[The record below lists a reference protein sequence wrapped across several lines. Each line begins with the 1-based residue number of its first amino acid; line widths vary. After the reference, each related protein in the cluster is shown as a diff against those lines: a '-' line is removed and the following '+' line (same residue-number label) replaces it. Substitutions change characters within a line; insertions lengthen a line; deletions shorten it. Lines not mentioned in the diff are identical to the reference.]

1 MIKTNK
7 IRKVPTVLQMEAVEC
22 GAASL
27 SMILQYYGVF
37 LPLERLR
44 LECGVSRDG
53 AKAANII
60 KAAKKFGLQAKGFK
74 CEPKDLAQL
83 SFPAI
88 IHWNFNHFLVLE
100 GHRGKY
106 FYLNDPACGRR
117 KVSEQEFDEAF
128 TGIIVTFEKM
138 PDFKPIGKPVRLFQL
153 LKPLLNRNAIFLLLF
168 AGLALTF
175 PGILLALMSRIFL
188 DTVITT
194 DNQRMGILLAIG
206 VFAVAVLRNILQSVQ
221 ANTIA
226 QLQIKLE
233 VKLGANTI
241 WKLLHLSQ
249 RFFSQ
254 RYPGEIVDKAVICR
268 KAAQIISKLLAEIVT
283 PIFMMAFSLIL
294 MIFYNVNL
302 ALVCVLLALCNIVIL
317 RFCISKVAIE
327 NQKSLLDGGKLVGV
341 EMNGLQAIE
350 TLKACGMEDDFF
362 RRWLGFFS
370 KSQNVRQKLDIF
382 RYTLLFVPNFLS
394 FLGSVILLIYGGF
407 LVMKGSI
414 TPGILMAFF
423 LLSSE
428 FLSPVEHLSQLSIS
442 LQELKAD
449 LLRLSDVLSYSE
461 NNLIDSA
468 ECDLPEN
475 NNEIA
480 VEFKNV
486 SFGYNLLEVPL
497 IEKISFQLRDGSSI
511 AFVGGS
517 GSGKSTIAKL
527 LTGTLTQWSGN
538 IGIYGKN
545 RRSYSAD
552 ELAMCIASVDQDIC
566 LFEASIL
573 DNITLWDTTISMND
587 VIQAAKDACI
597 HDIILNRPGGY
608 DCLVAEG
615 GSNFS
620 GGEIQRLEIARVLVG
635 NPKILIMDEAT
646 SALDTETERRICEN
660 IRRRGCA
667 CIIVAHRL
675 STIKNCEKI
684 MVMKHG
690 KVEGFASHEELLK
703 ECESYKELLRALQ
716 GDED

>member
-27 SMILQYYGVF
+27 SMILEYYGVF

-128 TGIIVTFEKM
+128 TGVVVTFEKM

-226 QLQIKLE
+226 QLQIRLE

-283 PIFMMAFSLIL
+283 PLFMMAFSLIL

-370 KSQNVRQKLDIF
+370 KSQNIRQKLEIF

-407 LVMKGSI
+407 LVMKGCI

-428 FLSPVEHLSQLSIS
+428 FLSPVEHLSESSIA

-545 RRSYSAD
+545 RRDYSAD
-552 ELAMCIASVDQDIC
+552 ELSMYIASVDQDIC

-620 GGEIQRLEIARVLVG
+620 GGEIQRLEIARALVG

-703 ECESYKELLRALQ
+703 ECESYKELLQALQ

>member
-27 SMILQYYGVF
+27 SMILEYYGVF

-226 QLQIKLE
+226 QLQIRLE

-254 RYPGEIVDKAVICR
+254 RYPGEIVDKALICR
-268 KAAQIISKLLAEIVT
+268 KAALIISKLLAEIVT

-428 FLSPVEHLSQLSIS
+428 FLSPVEHLSESSIA

-545 RRSYSAD
+545 RRDYSAD
-552 ELAMCIASVDQDIC
+552 ELSMYIASVDQDIC

-620 GGEIQRLEIARVLVG
+620 GGEIQRLEIARALVG

-703 ECESYKELLRALQ
+703 ECESYKELLQALQ

>member
-27 SMILQYYGVF
+27 SMILEYYGVF

-128 TGIIVTFEKM
+128 TGVVITFEKM
-138 PDFKPIGKPVRLFQL
+138 SDFKPIGKPVRLFQL

-254 RYPGEIVDKAVICR
+254 RYPGEIVDKALICR
-268 KAAQIISKLLAEIVT
+268 KAALIISKLLAEIVT

-428 FLSPVEHLSQLSIS
+428 FLSPVEHLSESSIA

-545 RRSYSAD
+545 RRDYSAD
-552 ELAMCIASVDQDIC
+552 ELSMYIASVDQDIC

-620 GGEIQRLEIARVLVG
+620 GGEIQRLEIARALVG

-703 ECESYKELLRALQ
+703 ECESYKELLQALQ

>member
-27 SMILQYYGVF
+27 SMILEYYGVF

-254 RYPGEIVDKAVICR
+254 RYLGEIVDKAVICR

-428 FLSPVEHLSQLSIS
+428 FLSPVEHLSESSIA

-545 RRSYSAD
+545 RRDYSAD
-552 ELAMCIASVDQDIC
+552 ELSMYIASVDQDIC

-620 GGEIQRLEIARVLVG
+620 GGEIQRLEIARALVG

-703 ECESYKELLRALQ
+703 ECESYKELLQALQ

>member
-27 SMILQYYGVF
+27 SMILEYYGVF

-254 RYPGEIVDKAVICR
+254 RYPGEIVDKALICR
-268 KAAQIISKLLAEIVT
+268 KAALIISKLLAEIVT

-428 FLSPVEHLSQLSIS
+428 FLSPVEHLSESSIA

-545 RRSYSAD
+545 RRDYSAD
-552 ELAMCIASVDQDIC
+552 ELSMYIASVDQDIC

-620 GGEIQRLEIARVLVG
+620 GGEIQRLEIARALVG

-703 ECESYKELLRALQ
+703 ECESYKELLQALQ

>member
-188 DTVITT
+188 DTVITA

-254 RYPGEIVDKAVICR
+254 RYPGEIVDKALICR
-268 KAAQIISKLLAEIVT
+268 KAALIISKLLAEIVT

-428 FLSPVEHLSQLSIS
+428 FLSPVEHLSESSIA

-545 RRSYSAD
+545 RRDYSAD
-552 ELAMCIASVDQDIC
+552 ELSMYIASVDQDIC

-620 GGEIQRLEIARVLVG
+620 GGEIQRLEIARALVG

-646 SALDTETERRICEN
+646 SALDTETERCICEN

-703 ECESYKELLRALQ
+703 ECESYKELLQALQ

>member
-27 SMILQYYGVF
+27 SMILEYYGVF

-53 AKAANII
+53 AKAANIM
-60 KAAKKFGLQAKGFK
+60 KVAGKFGLQAKGFK

-100 GHRGKY
+100 GHCGKY

-428 FLSPVEHLSQLSIS
+428 FLSPVEHLSESSIA

-461 NNLIDSA
+461 NNLIDSMQY
-468 ECDLPEN
+468 DLPEN

-545 RRSYSAD
+545 RRDYSAD
-552 ELAMCIASVDQDIC
+552 ELSMYIASVDQDIC

-620 GGEIQRLEIARVLVG
+620 GGEIQRLEIARALVG

-703 ECESYKELLRALQ
+703 ECESYKELLQALQ

>member
-27 SMILQYYGVF
+27 SMILEYYGVF

-138 PDFKPIGKPVRLFQL
+138 SDFKPIGKPVRLFQL

-268 KAAQIISKLLAEIVT
+268 KAALIISKLLAEIVT
-283 PIFMMAFSLIL
+283 PFFMMAFSLIL

-428 FLSPVEHLSQLSIS
+428 FLSPVEHLSESSIA

-461 NNLIDSA
+461 NNLIDSMQY
-468 ECDLPEN
+468 DLPEN

-545 RRSYSAD
+545 RRDYSAD
-552 ELAMCIASVDQDIC
+552 ELSMYIASVDQDIC

-620 GGEIQRLEIARVLVG
+620 GGEIQRLEIARALVG

-703 ECESYKELLRALQ
+703 ECESYKELLQALQ